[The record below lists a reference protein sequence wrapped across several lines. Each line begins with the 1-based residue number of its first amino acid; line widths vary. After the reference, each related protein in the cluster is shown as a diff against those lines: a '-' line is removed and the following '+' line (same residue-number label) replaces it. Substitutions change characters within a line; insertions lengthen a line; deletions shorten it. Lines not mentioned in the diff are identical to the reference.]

1 MQIQI
6 IFIRID
12 IGLKRLFCDRIKN
25 VLKILSMNMVT
36 KTEKNKVYR
45 LLSFKKGTKI
55 DFDLYLKTLISL
67 VIGGHEKIISCTIVR
82 VDEKAMRNRSGIH

>member
-1 MQIQI
+1 
-6 IFIRID
+6 
-12 IGLKRLFCDRIKN
+12 
-25 VLKILSMNMVT
+25 MVT
-36 KTEKNKVYR
+36 KTEKNKVCM

-67 VIGGHEKIISCTIVR
+67 VIGGHEKIISCSTVR

>member
-6 IFIRID
+6 IFIRTD
-12 IGLKRLFCDRIKN
+12 FGLKCLFCDRIKN
-25 VLKILSMNMVT
+25 VLNP
-36 KTEKNKVYR
+36 EYEYGDENGKNKVCR

-67 VIGGHEKIISCTIVR
+67 VIGGHEKIISCT
-82 VDEKAMRNRSGIH
+82 